1 MADGGTGIVIGAPY
15 ALPVDMRADTRL
27 SLNVRALAFSANLSN
42 EQHPEIH
49 SGFRADG
56 NVATYPERRTGLP
69 LRDHC
74 SAWYDNI
81 ILSPSV
87 VNVGTIISNFE
98 FDLVVWNSG
107 FAPKTFSVVKRGW
120 DGIEDNIPSSVELG
134 PLCWRSYHLVVTMDG
149 PSSIGAFIE
158 FLSGDDLSLA
168 AITGLRGVFWGF
180 RPDRGLREI
189 WEWKTEIQTAWDF
202 SEQRLALRDVPRLR
216 FELSY
221 ALPGAQ
227 ATQADMMLYD
237 MAAYTFSFPRF
248 EQAVR
253 ATVHAGD
260 EAVACD
266 LSYSNWKAGD
276 IGLLWKSPRKAEL
289 FTVGAVGSASL
300 QPTQAIVQEFGE
312 ALVMPCTYATLDGDI
327 TRSDRSISLSDFSV
341 TFLLADPPD
350 WGIPQ
355 DSEIQQMEGHD
366 VWEIPLYV
374 QGGTFARSLTRPCV
388 TLDNG
393 LGPVKKVHAQPTST
407 GSWKITIPCGTLEE
421 IMTVRGWILRRQ
433 GCVRPFWLS
442 SGRKDFI
449 PVATLRAGSQTLVVQ
464 SCFTGMNSLPLRS
477 LHKRLR
483 IEMVDGTV
491 LYRTIQSL
499 VANDETT
506 DNVRLSEALD
516 KVNDIPASRFRRIS
530 FLTLVRLSSDR
541 VEWTWQRTDRA
552 EVSFAVQ
559 EVVI

>member
-180 RPDRGLREI
+180 RPDRGFGKSGNGKRKFRRHGI
-189 WEWKTEIQTAWDF
+189 FPSNGSPCATCPGC
-202 SEQRLALRDVPRLR
+202 ALSSPTLSRGLRLR
-216 FELSY
+216 
-221 ALPGAQ
+221 
-227 ATQADMMLYD
+227 
-237 MAAYTFSFPRF
+237 
-248 EQAVR
+248 
-253 ATVHAGD
+253 
-260 EAVACD
+260 
-266 LSYSNWKAGD
+266 
-276 IGLLWKSPRKAEL
+276 
-289 FTVGAVGSASL
+289 
-300 QPTQAIVQEFGE
+300 
-312 ALVMPCTYATLDGDI
+312 
-327 TRSDRSISLSDFSV
+327 
-341 TFLLADPPD
+341 
-350 WGIPQ
+350 
-355 DSEIQQMEGHD
+355 
-366 VWEIPLYV
+366 
-374 QGGTFARSLTRPCV
+374 
-388 TLDNG
+388 
-393 LGPVKKVHAQPTST
+393 
-407 GSWKITIPCGTLEE
+407 
-421 IMTVRGWILRRQ
+421 RR
-433 GCVRPFWLS
+433 
-442 SGRKDFI
+442 
-449 PVATLRAGSQTLVVQ
+449 T
-464 SCFTGMNSLPLRS
+464 
-477 LHKRLR
+477 
-483 IEMVDGTV
+483 
-491 LYRTIQSL
+491 
-499 VANDETT
+499 
-506 DNVRLSEALD
+506 
-516 KVNDIPASRFRRIS
+516 
-530 FLTLVRLSSDR
+530 
-541 VEWTWQRTDRA
+541 
-552 EVSFAVQ
+552 
-559 EVVI
+559 